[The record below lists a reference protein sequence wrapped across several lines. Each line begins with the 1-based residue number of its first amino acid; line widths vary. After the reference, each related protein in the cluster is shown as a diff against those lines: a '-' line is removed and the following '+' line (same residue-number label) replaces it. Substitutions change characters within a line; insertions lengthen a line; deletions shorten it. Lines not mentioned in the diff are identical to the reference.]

1 MQVLWSRAAQ
11 AKSSC
16 SCRSCLHTA
25 TNVARRTT
33 TAVGKRRVKVSDVF
47 TACYSTILATAAV
60 ADMRVKEE
68 RRKEWDRVIAEAKAG
83 TPTND
88 TKSGRFGAP
97 EAAKLDTETT
107 FLSKW
112 KSTGQD
118 EVHYKPMAVCGPA
131 SRHNSQLEVKLRKM
145 GSRLEDE
152 ELSFVEEGPDLVL
165 TAREPMKPMHLAKM
179 QDMIARLAYKFL
191 AESKI
196 FTGQFLQGN
205 SDVQLQTMQM
215 KDRLQSLMEGFSN
228 LPSYE
233 WKDVDE
239 VHDQRDALN
248 RSLHTLCRNT
258 KPNDR
263 DAINLMLAKI
273 SYNMLVSTSPPSIVT
288 YNVLLAEF
296 TRLGEPHL
304 AQIVVDS
311 FMHDSKFKPSRTTVK
326 LILDHYRSKKDPNGF
341 RSIIL
346 RMRATRGKEPDV
358 APDMRIRKRK
368 VKDLV
373 KLSVQEWAMN
383 TKTIHRAQAL
393 HEKTPRNAAI
403 FDSVIRGCLE
413 MKGVQLAVR
422 QIRSAFREGHQ
433 VHQDTL
439 CSVIRACV
447 DQANFSVGV
456 KLLRNILS
464 LWEDGVGYMATVY
477 TEDLRQ
483 LIHQLLVM
491 CGFDT
496 SLGSK
501 NDLPIKASWDALQ
514 DLLYYM
520 HLESISEAIG
530 RCADLTASLSKSLGL
545 TGPVDA
551 VRPELQG
558 TPKAQQTRDIDVALQ
573 MVVNYAAERQ
583 LRADH
588 QRNLEI
594 ASRWLRLAALDFVM
608 RTRQKRI
615 QHVESELTAMLYC
628 RLSDEKK
635 ARYDAAVS
643 LLNSRPPSLAFVE
656 KRHLLLRFRK
666 PEQHLSKEVATAMEQ
681 SNLPTEMEPVQMKEV
696 ALRPY
701 DAASS
706 RPAIRLSA
714 RPHRSSFPMP
724 MPLEAMRT
732 KAELDVAAAS

>member
-1 MQVLWSRAAQ
+1 MGRLGEPHLAQIVVDSFMHDSKFKPSRTTVKLILDHYRSKKDPNGFRSIILRMRATRGTEPDMAPDMRIRKRKVKDLVKLSVQEWAMNTKTIHRAQ
-11 AKSSC
+11 ALHEKTPRNAAIFDSVIRGC
-16 SCRSCLHTA
+16 LEMKGVQLAVRQIRSAFREGHQ
-25 TNVARRTT
+25 VHQ
-33 TAVGKRRVKVSDVF
+33 
-47 TACYSTILATAAV
+47 
-60 ADMRVKEE
+60 
-68 RRKEWDRVIAEAKAG
+68 
-83 TPTND
+83 D

-191 AESKI
+191 AESRI

-273 SYNMLVSTSPPSIVT
+273 SYNMLVSTSPPSIVA

-346 RMRATRGKEPDV
+346 RMRATRGTEPDM

-483 LIHQLLVM
+483 LIHQLLGM

-520 HLESISEAIG
+520 HL
-530 RCADLTASLSKSLGL
+530 
-545 TGPVDA
+545 
-551 VRPELQG
+551 
-558 TPKAQQTRDIDVALQ
+558 
-573 MVVNYAAERQ
+573 
-583 LRADH
+583 
-588 QRNLEI
+588 
-594 ASRWLRLAALDFVM
+594 
-608 RTRQKRI
+608 
-615 QHVESELTAMLYC
+615 
-628 RLSDEKK
+628 
-635 ARYDAAVS
+635 
-643 LLNSRPPSLAFVE
+643 
-656 KRHLLLRFRK
+656 
-666 PEQHLSKEVATAMEQ
+666 
-681 SNLPTEMEPVQMKEV
+681 
-696 ALRPY
+696 
-701 DAASS
+701 
-706 RPAIRLSA
+706 
-714 RPHRSSFPMP
+714 
-724 MPLEAMRT
+724 
-732 KAELDVAAAS
+732 